1 MYFVSIVCFYHQLGC
16 FWFSATV
23 NNVEINLSV
32 YLFNYFIRQKS
43 KEQSLL
49 SQKVSIIFK
58 TSDAKLLYKSKT
70 PSNISR
76 EHVSPYPHQ
85 HWLEDSFKDGCSL
98 FCFSL
103 TANSLEYR
111 CSINQSRLQSI
122 RHSDLT
128 CLFWVSE
135 TSPGSLPRSLALCR
149 PYKGS
154 SSKHM
159 TVEDPDSTKP
169 PSTPQAS
176 PSAMKLLLL
185 VFTALGFLVTPG
197 KLDGEE

>member
-1 MYFVSIVCFYHQLGC
+1 MVKHLIIHVKVLGI
-16 FWFSATV
+16 SESLM
-23 NNVEINLSV
+23 NNRKIQGGGLPG
-32 YLFNYFIRQKS
+32 NYS
-43 KEQSLL
+43 
-49 SQKVSIIFK
+49 
-58 TSDAKLLYKSKT
+58 
-70 PSNISR
+70 
-76 EHVSPYPHQ
+76 Q

-103 TANSLEYR
+103 PANNLEYR
-111 CSINQSRLQSI
+111 CSINQSRLQAI

-159 TVEDPDSTKP
+159 TVEDPDSTKL

-185 VFTALGFLVTPG
+185 VFTALGFLVTSG